1 MTESGEAQGGQPL
14 CIGVPKELTAGE
26 RRVAAT
32 PESVKRLIGKLGF
45 RVLVEAGA
53 GDEAGF
59 PDRLF
64 VEAGATIVG
73 RAAVWSDAELLIKVN
88 APLLDPAA
96 GVDEAARA
104 RPGLTLLSP
113 IQPAQNSAL
122 VNHLA
127 AKGMTVLAL
136 DCVPRITRAQKSD
149 VLSSMANI
157 AGYRAVIEAAH
168 RFGGFFGGQMTA
180 AGKTPPAKV
189 LVIGAGVAGLAAIG
203 AARSL
208 GAVVRAFDVR
218 PSVRD
223 QIKSMGAEFLTVEL
237 EESGEGAGGY
247 AKTMSPEFIAAE
259 MALFRAQAKEVD
271 IVITTALIPGQPAPE
286 LWTED
291 MVRSMRPGSVVVD
304 LAAAQGGN
312 CKLTVPGENIN
323 WNGVHLIGYTDLTS
337 RLPTVA
343 SRFFANN
350 IVNLLEDM
358 GGAAGWKIDLEDEV
372 VRGCV
377 VLQAGALL
385 WPPPK
390 RAAPPAPPAPPP
402 SAAPPAKAGHG
413 RGASAAPPSRW
424 SSVAALVAAAAALG
438 LASVAP
444 PGFVQHFTVFML
456 SCIVGWQVIWSVN
469 HALHT
474 PLMSVT
480 NAISGIILVG
490 GVLQAG
496 AEPTSLAGVLGAVA
510 ILISSVNI
518 VGGFLVTHR
527 MLQMFRK
534 GA

>member
-1 MTESGEAQGGQPL
+1 MGDSGEVRGEEGL
-14 CIGVPKELTAGE
+14 CIGVLKELTAGE

-32 PESVKRLIGKLGF
+32 PESLKRLIGKLGF

-64 VEAGATIVG
+64 VEAGATIAA
-73 RAAVWSDAELLIKVN
+73 RAAVWAGADLIIKVN
-88 APLLDPAA
+88 APLFDPAA
-96 GVDEAARA
+96 GIDEAADARA
-104 RPGLTLLSP
+104 GMVLLSP
-113 IQPAQNSAL
+113 IQPAQNGAL
-122 VNHLA
+122 VDHLA

-157 AGYRAVIEAAH
+157 AGYRAVVEAAH

-291 MVRSMRPGSVVVD
+291 MVRSMRPGSVIVD

-323 WNGVHLIGYTDLTS
+323 WNGVHIIGYTDLTS

-358 GGAAGWKIDLEDEV
+358 GGAKGWRIDLDDEV

-377 VLQAGALL
+377 VLHAGAKL

-390 RAAPPAPPAPPP
+390 RPAPVAPP
-402 SAAPPAKAGHG
+402 SAPAPAAAPAKVGHG
-413 RGASAAPPSRW
+413 AAAAPPSRW
-424 SSVAALVAAAAALG
+424 ASGAALVGAAAALA
-438 LASVAP
+438 LSAVAP

-456 SCIVGWQVIWSVN
+456 ACIVGWQLIWSVN

-496 AEPTSLAGVLGAVA
+496 AEPGSLAGVLGAVA